1 MLEND
6 ISNILLPKV
15 FALGPLVFELIGKN
29 WIYKYDE
36 NSRKVKK
43 CVFEIF
49 GALDINQMDFSPLC
63 VHLLPTKMFMDDKI
77 VVICS

>member
-1 MLEND
+1 MFGNEFYNF
-6 ISNILLPKV
+6 LLPKV

-29 WIYKYDE
+29 WIYKYGE

-43 CVFEIF
+43 CVFEIL

-77 VVICS
+77 VVIRS